1 MIDSK
6 TKVLG
11 VGAFGRVFMTT
22 NRHDKNLKVAI
33 KVLDKHKL
41 KENID
46 CIIEE
51 VAILN
56 KLDHPNIVKY
66 FETYDDNKYIYLV
79 MEYVSGQQLFD
90 KITQQ
95 ENQTFGEREAADYM
109 EKLFQAINHCH
120 AQGVIHRDIKPENIM
135 ITDQG
140 SVRLIDFGLSRA
152 SKTKNLTDMAGTP
165 YYMAPEVLQ
174 GSYQAQAD
182 IWSLGVLLYTLV
194 SGYLPF

>member
-1 MIDSK
+1 MNYIIDAR

-22 NRHDKNLKVAI
+22 NKHDKNLKVAI

-79 MEYVSGQQLFD
+79 MEFVSGQQLFD
-90 KITQQ
+90 KIT
-95 ENQTFGEREAADYM
+95 
-109 EKLFQAINHCH
+109 
-120 AQGVIHRDIKPENIM
+120 
-135 ITDQG
+135 
-140 SVRLIDFGLSRA
+140 
-152 SKTKNLTDMAGTP
+152 
-165 YYMAPEVLQ
+165 
-174 GSYQAQAD
+174 
-182 IWSLGVLLYTLV
+182 
-194 SGYLPF
+194 

>member
-1 MIDSK
+1 MGPKESKEKQVQKQHTLNRQQISTSSGREQQGVHELKLNYVIDAK

-90 KITQQ
+90 KIT
-95 ENQTFGEREAADYM
+95 
-109 EKLFQAINHCH
+109 
-120 AQGVIHRDIKPENIM
+120 
-135 ITDQG
+135 
-140 SVRLIDFGLSRA
+140 
-152 SKTKNLTDMAGTP
+152 
-165 YYMAPEVLQ
+165 
-174 GSYQAQAD
+174 
-182 IWSLGVLLYTLV
+182 
-194 SGYLPF
+194 

>member
-1 MIDSK
+1 
-6 TKVLG
+6 
-11 VGAFGRVFMTT
+11 MTT

-90 KITQQ
+90 KIT
-95 ENQTFGEREAADYM
+95 
-109 EKLFQAINHCH
+109 
-120 AQGVIHRDIKPENIM
+120 
-135 ITDQG
+135 
-140 SVRLIDFGLSRA
+140 
-152 SKTKNLTDMAGTP
+152 
-165 YYMAPEVLQ
+165 
-174 GSYQAQAD
+174 
-182 IWSLGVLLYTLV
+182 
-194 SGYLPF
+194 